1 MTSKINDF
9 FSFLIYACKADYTL
23 VSNAFK
29 KFWDNGNVEPVP
41 FFTAVGCSI
50 LFLAVFLIFPRT
62 TTFILFII
70 WRFYSRA
77 VNFENSNT
85 KDRKDN
91 KNASV

>member
-1 MTSKINDF
+1 MASNINDF
-9 FSFLIYACKADYTL
+9 FSFFLYACKADYML

-29 KFWDNGNVEPVP
+29 KFWDNGNVELVP
-41 FFTAVGCSI
+41 FFMVIGCSV
-50 LFLAVFLIFPRT
+50 LFLAVFLVFPRT
-62 TTFILFII
+62 TMFILFII

-77 VNFENSNT
+77 VDFENSNA